1 LISQTYAGETYAGET
16 PARDGRERTKA
27 GIVILMLAGF
37 VAAVLVIAGLIY
49 ATGASGRHKAALAA
63 AGCEPSLFIVG
74 LPCTTQQMVIGQ
86 YEAIV
91 TPAGKQLHADMAAYR
106 ANDRRNLVGAEA
118 ALTAELEAV
127 QALDNSL
134 ATVTFTPQNTARD
147 RALITNAASTGT
159 PVPSA
164 AVIFPSQATPIADA
178 LVQADQALA
187 TLIAEQARSSSL
199 RQLRSFNR
207 RVQVA
212 DAAVQTDME
221 FLRKALATSITA
233 NQEP

>member
-1 LISQTYAGETYAGET
+1 LISETYVGETYA
-16 PARDGRERTKA
+16 RDGEERTKA
-27 GIVILMLAGF
+27 GSVILMVTSCL
-37 VAAVLVIAGLIY
+37 AAVLVMAGLIY
-49 ATGASGRHKAALAA
+49 STGASGRHKAALAA

-74 LPCTTQQMVIGQ
+74 LPCTTQQMVISQ

-91 TPAGKQLHADMAAYR
+91 TPAGKQLNADMAAYR
-106 ANDRRNLVGAEA
+106 ANDRHDLVGAEA
-118 ALTAELEAV
+118 ALTAELETA

-134 ATVTFTPQNTARD
+134 VAVTFTPQNSARA
-147 RALITNAASTGT
+147 RALITNAASNGT

-164 AVIFPSQATPIADA
+164 AVIFTSQATAITDA
-178 LVQADQALA
+178 LVQANQALA

-199 RQLRSFNR
+199 RQLRSFNH

-212 DAAVQTDME
+212 DAAVQTDMKL
-221 FLRKALATSITA
+221 LRKALATPITA